1 MHSGSNIATITFQKP
16 GLTLSSPF
24 SISTITGKCKKRQCS
39 INYSLIL
46 LLTFIF
52 FPVTICFH
60 LSDLGEANRMLS
72 MMQMWFCGWCLLD
85 IGIVCLVT
93 NSFLQGHTQ
102 TLSLCLT
109 SLKDTDKF
117 QPPRLQTAK
126 QKIQWMKTSVT
137 RHNNNFLNKVTP
149 CEESTNSL
157 AVNNISFEIRSVLN
171 SQICYL

>member
-1 MHSGSNIATITFQKP
+1 MHSGSNRATINFQKA

-24 SISTITGKCKKRQCS
+24 SINTISGKCKKKQCT

-52 FPVTICFH
+52 FPVTICFY
-60 LSDLGEANRMLS
+60 LSDWGEANRMLS

-85 IGIVCLVT
+85 IGIVYLVT

-102 TLSLCLT
+102 TFGLCLA
-109 SLKDTDKF
+109 SLKDTDQS
-117 QPPRLQTAK
+117 QPPRLKTAK
-126 QKIQWMKTSVT
+126 QKIQWMETSVT

-149 CEESTNSL
+149 VRKVKI
-157 AVNNISFEIRSVLN
+157 A
-171 SQICYL
+171 